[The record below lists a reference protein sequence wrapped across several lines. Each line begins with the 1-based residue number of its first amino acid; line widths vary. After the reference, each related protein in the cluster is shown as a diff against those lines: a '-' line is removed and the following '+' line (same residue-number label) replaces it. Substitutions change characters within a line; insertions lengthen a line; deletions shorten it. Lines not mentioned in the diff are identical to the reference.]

1 MSEDTGSGTDPY
13 DANKSAG
20 ELGWPAI
27 LTFCA
32 ADLGGLIIAVIL
44 FKTFGVAAFIGDEAR
59 TISGEILEPLV
70 LMILIAASARP
81 RGVRQLAWYAMLI
94 LILNLCAN
102 IASWFAGLAQVHIG
116 PGQLFFVSH
125 SAFLLLIAPA
135 CVVVVLAFKRLAML
149 PDLGGKPGMLHWIGI
164 TIPGF
169 LAAALVLDLLDV
181 GGLVV
186 AAPYASEPDKMLLL
200 FPALFGALQA
210 IQGARPR
217 RPGHWILLG
226 SVIGVA
232 AVGGA
237 VLFTLAEW
245 YMGADSLLA
254 HPLAFILAMMFQYAT
269 VRIAKAAT
277 GPNGS
282 WPDGEKWKW
291 FTA

>member
-94 LILNLCAN
+94 LMLTLCAN
-102 IASWFAGLAQVHIG
+102 IASWFAGLAQIYIG
-116 PGQLFFVSH
+116 PERLYFVSH
-125 SAFLLLIAPA
+125 AAFLFLIAPA

-169 LAAALVLDLLDV
+169 LAAALVLDLLDA

-186 AAPYASEPDKMLLL
+186 AGPYAAEPDSMLLL
-200 FPALFGALQA
+200 FPPLFGAFLA
-210 IQGARPR
+210 TKGASPR

-232 AVGGA
+232 AVGG
-237 VLFTLAEW
+237 VILFTLVKW
-245 YMGADSLLA
+245 YLGDDNLLA
-254 HPLAFILAMMFQYAT
+254 HPMAFILTTMIQFAT
-269 VRIAKAAT
+269 VSIARAAT